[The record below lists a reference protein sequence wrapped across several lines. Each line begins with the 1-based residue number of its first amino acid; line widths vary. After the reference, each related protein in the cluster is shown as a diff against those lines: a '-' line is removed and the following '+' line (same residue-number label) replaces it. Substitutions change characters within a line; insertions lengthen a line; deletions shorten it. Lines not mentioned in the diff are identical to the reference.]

1 MAGGQVLNVEEL
13 LSPISDAEPTG
24 VDLREDSSPQSIY
37 YQLKDARSAA
47 RAAERRAETEG
58 GTVGVLPEW
67 RTVFDLSRDA
77 LAHKSKDLE
86 VACWL
91 IEAAVRHHGFAGLR
105 DGFFLLQQMI
115 DKYWD
120 GLHSLKDEDGM
131 ATFVAPLSG
140 LNGVDGEGTLIQPI
154 RKVPIT
160 AGEPG
165 PYAAYH
171 YDQAAALAQVTDKA
185 ARERRI
191 AAGVPTVEQFEQ
203 ALRAS
208 PKEFLRAGLGNM
220 SGALAAIDAVSALLS
235 EKCGAAA
242 PPTSAI
248 RGAVETVYDMVR
260 SRTLDLIPPEK
271 PAGQGATEGSMEA
284 AAANGAAPAEPT
296 AKPLGAITSRED
308 ALGVLGK
315 VSDYFRTAEPHSPIA
330 FTLDELIRRA
340 RMSLPELLSELL
352 PDANARR
359 TFLTSAGIRPPTEK
373 AEK

>member
-13 LSPISDAEPTG
+13 LSPISDAAPTG
-24 VDLREDSSPQSIY
+24 IDLREDSSPQSIY
-37 YQLKDARSAA
+37 YKLKDARSTA

-58 GTVGVLPEW
+58 GAVGMLPEW
-67 RTVFDLSRDA
+67 RTVFDLSQDA

-105 DGFFLLQQMI
+105 DGFSLLQQMI
-115 DKYWD
+115 EKYWD
-120 GLHSLKDEDGM
+120 GLHSLQDEEGM

-140 LNGVDGEGTLIQPI
+140 LNGVEGEGTLIQPI

-171 YDQAAALAQVTDKA
+171 YDQAVALAQVTDD
-185 ARERRI
+185 ARKERRI

-203 ALRAS
+203 ALRGS
-208 PKEFLRAGLGNM
+208 PKDFLRAELGNM
-220 SGALAAIDAVSALLS
+220 SGSLAVIDTLSALLS

-248 RGAVETVYDMVR
+248 RNAVETVHDMVR

-271 PAGQGATEGSMEA
+271 PAGESAGEGSMDA
-284 AAANGAAPAEPT
+284 AGGNGAAPAEKA
-296 AKPLGAITSRED
+296 AKPLGAIASRED
-308 ALGVLGK
+308 ALGVLAK
-315 VSDYFRTAEPHSPIA
+315 VSDYFRVAEPHSPIA
-330 FTLDELIRRA
+330 FTLDDLIRRA
-340 RMSLPELLSELL
+340 RMSLPELLGELL

-359 TFLTSAGIRPPTEK
+359 IFLTSAGIRPPNEK

>member
-1 MAGGQVLNVEEL
+1 MTGGQVLNFDEL
-13 LSPISDAEPTG
+13 LSPISDAAPTG

-37 YQLKDARSAA
+37 YRLKDARSAA
-47 RAAERRAETEG
+47 RAAERRAEAEG
-58 GTVGVLPEW
+58 EAVGMLPEW
-67 RTVFDLSRDA
+67 RTVFDLSREA
-77 LAHKSKDLE
+77 LAQKSKDLE
-86 VACWL
+86 IACWL
-91 IEAAVRHHGFAGLR
+91 VEAAVRQHGFAGLR
-105 DGFFLLQQMI
+105 DGFSLLQRMI
-115 DKYWD
+115 EKYWD
-120 GLHSLKDEDGM
+120 GLHSLKDEEGM

-154 RKVPIT
+154 RKVAIT

-171 YDQAAALAQVTDKA
+171 YDQAVALAQVTDKA
-185 ARERRI
+185 ARERRV

-208 PKEFLRAGLGNM
+208 PKDFLRAELANL
-220 SGALAAIDAVSALLS
+220 SGALAAIDAVSTLLS

-248 RGAVETVYDMVR
+248 RGTVETVYDIVR
-260 SRTLDLIPPEK
+260 TRTLDLIPPEK
-271 PAGQGATEGSMEA
+271 PAGEGATEGAMEA
-284 AAANGAAPAEPT
+284 AAGNGAAPTGPA
-296 AKPLGAITSRED
+296 ARPLGAIANRED
-308 ALGVLGK
+308 ALGVLAK

-359 TFLTSAGIRPPTEK
+359 TFLTSAGIRPPAEK